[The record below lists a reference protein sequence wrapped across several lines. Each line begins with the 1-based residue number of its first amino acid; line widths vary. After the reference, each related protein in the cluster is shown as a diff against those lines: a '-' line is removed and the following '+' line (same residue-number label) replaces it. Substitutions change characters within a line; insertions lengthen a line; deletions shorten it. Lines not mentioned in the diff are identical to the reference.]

1 MILILLIPMILWS
14 VWRDFLWSSTKK
26 HVIPW
31 SQHEKNSWS
40 CNLEMSITHD
50 PAISR
55 RRKFV
60 ILWSRNLENSW
71 SRDLKM
77 QQPHDL
83 VISELKKNDRMIWGL
98 IILWSHY
105 LWDCNICDPRNF
117 SSCWTIFAAVE
128 KKYST
133 LGNLN
138 SRPIRNT
145 KVRAEAVGLY
155 FSWWNIL
162 QYLANSKPF
171 SFFSSD
177 WKKNRAVFPFFI
189 QDQFFS

>member
-1 MILILLIPMILWS
+1 MILWSSFSGSKKYCDLMILILLIPMILWS

-40 CNLEMSITHD
+40 CDLEMSITHD
-50 PAISR
+50 PVISR

-71 SRDLKM
+71 SCDLKM

-83 VISELKKNDRMIWGL
+83 VISELKKTDRMIWGL

-117 SSCWTIFAAVE
+117 SYCWTIFAAVE
-128 KKYST
+128 KKYSA

-145 KVRAEAVGLY
+145 KVRAKAVGLY
-155 FSWWNIL
+155 FSWWNIC
-162 QYLANSKPF
+162 ST
-171 SFFSSD
+171 
-177 WKKNRAVFPFFI
+177 
-189 QDQFFS
+189 